1 MHIFWFSNCVCR
13 NKFYQ
18 FGALAEIKENI
29 IITGSAYEQGSCFPS
44 ALHINGQSI
53 DTKYIRK
60 VNNSSNWN
68 KDRAFV
74 KALYKF
80 HFTIFRIGTLMY
92 KSNFAGLKRTVDG
105 KGLHDTHLHSEAFNF
120 ASIKKVTYWI
130 DKNIINFGYR
140 SR

>member
-1 MHIFWFSNCVCR
+1 MFS
-13 NKFYQ
+13 Q
-18 FGALAEIKENI
+18 
-29 IITGSAYEQGSCFPS
+29 CF
-44 ALHINGQSI
+44 AINGQSI

-74 KALYKF
+74 KVLYKF

-120 ASIKKVTYWI
+120 ASIKKVTY
-130 DKNIINFGYR
+130 
-140 SR
+140 